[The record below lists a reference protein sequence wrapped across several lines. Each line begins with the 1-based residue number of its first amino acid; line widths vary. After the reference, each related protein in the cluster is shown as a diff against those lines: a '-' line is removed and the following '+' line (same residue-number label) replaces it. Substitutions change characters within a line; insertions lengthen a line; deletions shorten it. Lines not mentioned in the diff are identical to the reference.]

1 MPRQCRVALCQIK
14 RGGENS
20 LTIRVARV
28 CLVTALILAGCAEK
42 SEIHVSSNSIVE
54 VGDVSITVD
63 QISSYV
69 SNLPQHLREKDE
81 DLEAYRSYAQ
91 GLVDREIML
100 LEAEKRNIDKLPEL
114 KHVLDR
120 ETNKRLTKKISG
132 LLVDSQLHVKESE
145 LLDAYEKFDLGW
157 EVWPAHILSETQE
170 DAWKVINEL
179 RKGTSF
185 SEVAK
190 QYSRADDAIKGGN
203 LGSFFGQGD
212 VVPAL
217 REATFFLDEGEFS
230 EPIRTKDGWEI
241 VKIIKKRRKD
251 YATLRGYITERML
264 KKKWAERRKIVVDSL
279 SDRRSLSI
287 KRNKVHNVLNGIFR
301 RGLTLENA
309 NEEFVSYE
317 GGRILVGDAVLGIR
331 DLKKGALPPD
341 STAVFDEIE
350 RWILPDSLFVLEARD
365 QGLNT
370 DPDIVAFRAQRQVAL
385 VINQLRM
392 EQISGKV
399 TIPDERVIDYYEEYF
414 DTYKKLPGVINMTE
428 VLTETKEEAEQILQL
443 ARDGESMEEL
453 AIRYSVRPN
462 MEKLGGH
469 AFTDSGRV
477 EIASLFQSPY
487 RTFFGDSN
495 DKDAGIVQ
503 GPLEVQDRFSVFRLD
518 KPFEKEAI
526 PFKQVRRPIRVK
538 LREQEETKIFNT
550 FLDSL
555 RSKYQSQVKW
565 NEDALVRHFDER

>member
-1 MPRQCRVALCQIK
+1 M
-14 RGGENS
+14 
-20 LTIRVARV
+20 TIRIARL
-28 CLVTALILAGCAEK
+28 CLVAALTLSGCAEE
-42 SEIHVSSNSIVE
+42 SEVYVHSNSIVK

-69 SNLPQHLREKDE
+69 SNLPQHLREDNE
-81 DLEAYRSYAQ
+81 DLEAYRNYTQ

-100 LEAEKRNIDKLPEL
+100 LEAEKKDIDKLPEL
-114 KHVLDR
+114 KYVLDR
-120 ETNKRLTKKISG
+120 ETNKRLANKISG
-132 LLVDSQLHVKESE
+132 LLVDSKLYVKESE
-145 LLDAYEKFDLGW
+145 LLEAYEEFDLGW
-157 EVWPAHILSETQE
+157 EVWPAHILSETEE
-170 DAWKVINEL
+170 DARKVIDEL
-179 RKGTSF
+179 NKGISF

-241 VKIIKKRRKD
+241 VKVLKKRRKD

-264 KKKWAERRKIVVDSL
+264 KKKWAERRKVVVDSL
-279 SDRRSLSI
+279 SDKRSLSV

-309 NEEFVSYE
+309 NDEFVIYQ
-317 GGRILVGDAVLGIR
+317 GGRILVGDAVRGIR

-341 STAVFDEIE
+341 STAVFGEIK

-365 QGLNT
+365 QGLDN
-370 DPDIVAFRAQRQVAL
+370 DPDIVAFREQRQVAL
-385 VINQLRM
+385 VINQLRI

-399 TIPDERVIDYYEEYF
+399 TIPDERVAAYYEEYF
-414 DTYKKLPGVINMTE
+414 DTYKKLPGVIKMTE
-428 VLTETKEEAEQILQL
+428 VLVESREKAKKILQL
-443 ARDGESMEEL
+443 ARQGESMEKL
-453 AIRYSVRPN
+453 AIRHSVRPD

-495 DKDAGIVQ
+495 DKDVGIVQ

-538 LREQEETKIFNT
+538 LREQEEAKIFNT
-550 FLDSL
+550 FLDDL
-555 RSKYQSQVKW
+555 RLKYQSQVEW
-565 NEDALVRHFDER
+565 NEDALVRHFDKR

>member
-1 MPRQCRVALCQIK
+1 M
-14 RGGENS
+14 
-20 LTIRVARV
+20 TIRIARV
-28 CLVTALILAGCAEK
+28 CLVVALTLSGCAEK
-42 SEIHVSSNSIVE
+42 SEVYVHSNSIVK

-69 SNLPQHLREKDE
+69 SNLPQHLREDNE
-81 DLEAYRSYAQ
+81 DLEAYRSYTQ

-100 LEAEKRNIDKLPEL
+100 LEAEKKNIDKLPEL
-114 KHVLDR
+114 KYVLDR
-120 ETNKRLTKKISG
+120 ETNKRLANKISG
-132 LLVDSQLHVKESE
+132 ILVDSKLYVKESE
-145 LLDAYEKFDLGW
+145 LLEAYEEFDLGW
-157 EVWPAHILSETQE
+157 EVWPAHILSETEE
-170 DAWKVINEL
+170 DARKVIDEL
-179 RKGTSF
+179 HKGTSF

-241 VKIIKKRRKD
+241 VKVLKKRRKD
-251 YATLRGYITERML
+251 YVTLRGYITERML
-264 KKKWAERRKIVVDSL
+264 KKKWAERRKVVVDSL
-279 SDRRSLSI
+279 SDKRSLSV

-309 NEEFVSYE
+309 NDEFVIYQ
-317 GGRILVGDAVLGIR
+317 GGRILVGDAVRGIR

-341 STAVFDEIE
+341 STAVFGEIE

-365 QGLNT
+365 QGLDN

-385 VINQLRM
+385 VINQLRI

-399 TIPDERVIDYYEEYF
+399 TIPDERVAAYYEEYF
-414 DTYKKLPGVINMTE
+414 DTYKKLPGVIKMTE
-428 VLTETKEEAEQILQL
+428 VLVESKEEAKKILQL
-443 ARDGESMEEL
+443 ARQGESMEKL
-453 AIRYSVRPN
+453 AIRHSVRPD

-469 AFTDSGRV
+469 TFTDSGRV

-495 DKDAGIVQ
+495 DEDVGIVQ

-550 FLDSL
+550 FLDDL
-555 RSKYQSQVKW
+555 RLKYQSQVEW
-565 NEDALVRHFDER
+565 NEDALIRHFDKR